1 MTFQIRQD
9 DRVPE
14 MNIDVKIKN
23 DSGISF
29 ALFSSPL
36 FLFIA
41 RPIQKSLGRFK
52 TQSGMAVRPIRADA
66 VKYMDLTQK

>member
-23 DSGISF
+23 DSGMSS
-29 ALFSSPL
+29 AVLFSYLLLDQYKKALAALRRSQVWL
-36 FLFIA
+36 LD
-41 RPIQKSLGRFK
+41 RFELM
-52 TQSGMAVRPIRADA
+52 Q
-66 VKYMDLTQK
+66 